1 MSKKL
6 VITKLNL
13 PDIAP
18 ADIAILFEND
28 IAEKVDIFY
37 ENEPFV
43 VGNIYVAHV
52 NDVVK
57 NINAAF
63 VEYDIGKKA
72 YLSMDNATNVF
83 FINKKNTTKICEGD
97 NILIQI
103 KKEPIKTKDAVC
115 STTIEF
121 PSKYAVLTYG
131 KPGINVSTK
140 IKNDKIRETLITE
153 CNIALSQLEYNKD
166 LYGMITPELYE
177 EIISNTGIILRTEAK
192 DIDNFE
198 ILKNDVLTLFNELFI
213 CINKAIYSKG
223 RTRIKEVDN
232 PIISLCKQY
241 HTDTLITDNRFY
253 YDLLKK
259 EHMHISFY
267 EDPLLPLYKLYSIE
281 TLLSE
286 IKSRK
291 IWLKSGAY
299 LIIDYTEAMTVIDV
313 NTGKCEKGK
322 NKADTILKIN
332 LEAAVEAM
340 HQLRLRNISG
350 IIIIDFIDMNDN
362 NHKEQLINQLKQEAM
377 KDSIKT
383 SIMGMTRLNLVEITR
398 MKIRERITI
407 K

>member
-1 MSKKL
+1 MS
-6 VITKLNL
+6 
-13 PDIAP
+13 P
-18 ADIAILFEND
+18 ADIAVLYEND
-28 IAEKVDIFY
+28 IPEKVDIY
-37 ENEPFV
+37 YDEEPFI

-72 YLSMDNATNVF
+72 YLSLENPTKVL
-83 FINKKNTTKICEGD
+83 FINKKNTEKICEGD
-97 NILIQI
+97 NILVQI

-115 STTIEF
+115 STIIEF

-140 IKNDKIRETLITE
+140 IKNDKIRDNLISH
-153 CNIALSQLEYNKD
+153 CNMAISQLEYNKD
-166 LYGMITPELYE
+166 LYGMITPSFFDD
-177 EIISNTGIILRTEAK
+177 IINNTGIILRTEAK
-192 DIDNFE
+192 DIEDFT
-198 ILKNDVLTLFNELFI
+198 ILTEDILELFKELFI
-213 CINKAIYSKG
+213 CINKALYSKG
-223 RTRIKEVDN
+223 RTCIKEVDN
-232 PIISLCKQY
+232 PIISMCKNCQV
-241 HTDTLITDNRFY
+241 DTIITDQNIYF
-253 YDLLKK
+253 DLLKK
-259 EHMHISFY
+259 EGLNITHY
-267 EDPLLPLYKLYSIE
+267 EDSLLPLYKLYSIE
-281 TLLSE
+281 SLLAE

-332 LEAAVEAM
+332 IEAAIEAM

-350 IIIIDFIDMNDN
+350 IIIIDFIDMIDN
-362 NHKEQLINQLKQEAM
+362 NHKEHLLNQLKQEAM

-398 MKIRERITI
+398 MKIRERVTI

>member
-1 MSKKL
+1 MM
-6 VITKLNL
+6 
-13 PDIAP
+13 P
-18 ADIAILFEND
+18 ADIAVLYED
-28 IAEKVDIFY
+28 EKPVKVDLFY
-37 ENEPFV
+37 EDEPFI

-63 VEYDIGKKA
+63 VEYDVGKKA
-72 YLSMDNATNVF
+72 YLSLEDATNVF

-97 NILIQI
+97 NILVQI

-131 KPGINVSTK
+131 KPGINVSAK
-140 IKNDKIRETLITE
+140 IKNDKQRENLILQ
-153 CNIALSQLEYNKD
+153 CNSAIETLEYNKD
-166 LYGMITPELYE
+166 LYGMITLEVYQ
-177 EIISNTGIILRTEAK
+177 EILNNTGIIIRTEAK
-192 DIDNFE
+192 DIEDFSV
-198 ILKNDVLTLFNELFI
+198 LKQDVLGLFEQLFS

-223 RTRIKEVDN
+223 RTCIQKNEN
-232 PIISLCKQY
+232 PIVTLCKSGLA
-241 HTDTLITDNRFY
+241 DNFITDNKEY
-253 YDLLKK
+253 YELLLNNKLNV
-259 EHMHISFY
+259 SLY
-267 EDPLLPLYKLYSIE
+267 EDALLPLYKLYSLE
-281 TLLSE
+281 SLLTE

-291 IWLKSGAY
+291 VWLKSGAY

-332 LEAAVEAM
+332 IEAAIETM
-340 HQLRLRNISG
+340 RQIRLRNISG
-350 IIIIDFIDMNDN
+350 IIIVDFIDMTDN
-362 NHKEQLINQLKQEAM
+362 NHKEQLLNQLKQEAV

-398 MKIRERITI
+398 MKIREKIII